1 MTVRMI
7 WAEARNRVIGAG
19 GGIPWRLPGE
29 QALFK
34 ERTMG
39 ATVVMGRSTW
49 DSLPAGVR
57 PLPGRQ
63 NVVLTRDS
71 DWHAD
76 GAEVARSV
84 EDVLARYD
92 DVWVIGGAAIYA
104 AFIPFADLIVR
115 TEIDLDVTGDTY
127 APALSDEW
135 VATPLQWQTTP
146 DGVKFR
152 VVEMRRENP

>member
-1 MTVRMI
+1 MI
-7 WAEARNRVIGAG
+7 WAEAHDRVIGAD

-29 QALFK
+29 QAHLQGAHDGRDRGDGPGHLGVAAGPGPPAARPA
-34 ERTMG
+34 ERG
-39 ATVVMGRSTW
+39 A
-49 DSLPAGVR
+49 DPR
-57 PLPGRQ
+57 PG
-63 NVVLTRDS
+63 
-71 DWHAD
+71 WHAD

-84 EDVLARYD
+84 EDVLARFD

-115 TEIDLDVTGDTY
+115 TEIDLDVDGDTY

-152 VVEMRRENP
+152 VVELRRENP